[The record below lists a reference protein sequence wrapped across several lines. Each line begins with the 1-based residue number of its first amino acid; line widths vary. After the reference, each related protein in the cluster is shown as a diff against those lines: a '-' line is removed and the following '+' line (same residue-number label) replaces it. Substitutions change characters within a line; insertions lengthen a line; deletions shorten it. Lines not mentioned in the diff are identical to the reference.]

1 MRPRIRRAG
10 RLGRALALG
19 AGCMVLSAASARA
32 ATVSVRP
39 SAQPAA
45 LFPPMELV
53 YTAAPGE
60 LNRVVIQA
68 TGARSPWT
76 LSDTGAEVVPG
87 DGCAAVDAHTA
98 SCAAP
103 PFAPDSLTA
112 GLGAAEAALGD
123 GDDELRLT
131 EAAFG
136 AGGQL
141 FADGGPGNDVLAVGS
156 GGGELRGGPGDDR
169 LLAVAATAATLLD
182 GGGGRDELHGG
193 HGSDTMTDGDLDGAA
208 GDAAPGPDEFDGG
221 VSGVDTVSYR
231 QRIAPV
237 FVDLARRGPQGA
249 AGEGDRVR
257 HASNVIG
264 GAGADRLAGDGGA
277 NELDG
282 WDGHDRLFGRDN
294 NDSFLN
300 ADGPISCG
308 ADDDVIVGPVAADYA
323 KRGCETVRS
332 GRDDP
337 GTSSLVYPERIRPS
351 AVRYRVRCPVG
362 DEEFARLW
370 CAGRVTV
377 REATGA
383 HRRLADGHSH
393 RGRWT
398 DRSFGVRLTRLARRL
413 ASRRSGVLATVTFG
427 VRTTGARPETLR
439 WTIRLKVPG

>member
-1 MRPRIRRAG
+1 
-10 RLGRALALG
+10 
-19 AGCMVLSAASARA
+19 MVLSAASARA

-103 PFAPDSLTA
+103 PFAPDSLAA
-112 GLGAAEAALGD
+112 GLAAAEAALGD

-141 FADGGPGNDVLAVGS
+141 FADGGPGDDGLVVGS

-169 LLAVAATAATLLD
+169 LLAVAASAPTLLD

-257 HASNVIG
+257 HAQNVIG
-264 GAGADRLAGDGGA
+264 GAGADRLAGNAGP

-282 WDGHDRLFGRDN
+282 GDGRDALFGRAG
-294 NDSFLN
+294 NDRFSN
-300 ADGPISCG
+300 ADGPVSCG
-308 ADDDVIVGPVAADYA
+308 ADDDVIVDPVVADYA
-323 KRGCETVRS
+323 RRGCESVRS
-332 GRDDP
+332 SREDAEV
-337 GTSSLVYPERIRPS
+337 SSLAYPDRVRRR
-351 AVRYRVRCPVG
+351 AVRYRVRCPLDSEV
-362 DEEFARLW
+362 AVPLR

-383 HRRLADGHSH
+383 HRRLGDGRSH

-398 DRSFGVRLTRLARRL
+398 DRGLDVRLTRLARRL

-427 VRTTGARPETLR
+427 LRTTGARPETLR
-439 WTIRLKVPG
+439 WTIRLKVPR